1 MNYVSVVIPS
11 KNAGQ
16 SFRQTLESIYYQQV
30 PFRFEVVIVDS
41 GSTDDTLRIWQAKAV
56 QGTAIDPS
64 NPAQPRPPGS
74 VVAAGK
80 QGIDVVTGDGLLRI
94 TQLQAPG
101 KRPMPVLDFINA
113 RSLDGTLLV

>member
-1 MNYVSVVIPS
+1 
-11 KNAGQ
+11 
-16 SFRQTLESIYYQQV
+16 
-30 PFRFEVVIVDS
+30 
-41 GSTDDTLRIWQAKAV
+41 
-56 QGTAIDPS
+56 
-64 NPAQPRPPGS
+64 